1 MSQPTFFSSR
11 AARVAA
17 LLFIFVIALAIRL
30 FDLTDPPLDFHP
42 TRQLLSAIKA
52 RALYFRTKPVGYSEI
67 QMDIGKRQARL
78 KAQVEPEV
86 LETLVA
92 YTYRFT
98 GEKLWVARIYSS
110 LFWLIGGIFLFL
122 FVRRLLSFDAAV
134 FSTAYYL
141 FYPYAII
148 ASRSFQPDPLMV
160 MLILAFWWIL
170 LVWMDIPAGSS
181 STRTWVA
188 AGLAGI
194 IGGLAI
200 YVKFSAAFFV
210 IGAALG
216 LVLSRFTWR
225 ELFRSG
231 QIWMMAILGALP
243 ATIYLFK
250 GLQGGLGNQ
259 FSGRFIPGLL
269 LSPYNYLGWMNKIDL
284 AAGAIFVMLGLLG
297 FFLTADKRFRSLLFG
312 LWGAYL
318 LYSLYFNYHAA
329 THDYYQMPLIPIV
342 AVSLAPLGG
351 WFFARLAEATAY
363 GWQRSAASIILM
375 AGVFMVVWNVRGQ
388 MKAVDY
394 RRDAAMWSQIGE
406 IVKDRSVIG
415 LVQDYGSA
423 LEYYGYRTI
432 PTWPYT
438 GDTKYLLGGDLPTE
452 ELFKDFSSKKDLFLV
467 TDFEELDHQPAL
479 NEILKKYPVL
489 ASGYGFTIYDLRAL
503 DRRTGNDSH

>member
-1 MSQPTFFSSR
+1 
-11 AARVAA
+11 
-17 LLFIFVIALAIRL
+17 LY
-30 FDLTDPPLDFHP
+30 DLTDPPLDFHP

-52 RALYFRTKPVGYSEI
+52 RALYFRTKPVGYYEN

-92 YTYRFT
+92 DTYRFT

-110 LFWLIGGIFLFL
+110 LFWLTGGIFLFL
-122 FVRRLLSFDAAV
+122 FVRKLVSFDGAI

-141 FYPYAII
+141 FFPYAII

-160 MLILAFWWIL
+160 MLVIAFWWACL
-170 LVWMDIPAGSS
+170 KWLDTPAGSS
-181 STRTWVA
+181 SSRAWST

-210 IGAALG
+210 IGGALG

-225 ELFRSG
+225 EMFRNR
-231 QIWMMAILGALP
+231 QIWLMALLGALP
-243 ATIYLFK
+243 AAIYLLS
-250 GLQGGLGNQ
+250 GLQGGLGSQ
-259 FSGRFIPGLL
+259 FSGRFIPALL
-269 LSPYNYLGWMNKIDL
+269 LSPYNYLAWMNNVNL
-284 AAGAIFVMLGLLG
+284 GAGAIFVMLGLLG
-297 FFLTADKRFRSLLFG
+297 FFLTDDKRFRSLLFG

-318 LYSLYFNYHAA
+318 LYSLYFDYHSA
-329 THDYYQMPLIPIV
+329 THDYYQLPLLPIV

-351 WFFARLAEATAY
+351 WFFARLAEATVQ
-363 GWQRSAASIILM
+363 GWQRSVASIILAM
-375 AGVFMVVWNVRGQ
+375 GIFMVVWNVRGQ
-388 MKAVDY
+388 MKTVDY
-394 RRDAAMWSQIGE
+394 RKDAAMWTQIGE

-415 LVQDYGSA
+415 LVEDYGSA

-438 GDTKYLLGGDLPTE
+438 GDTKYLLGGNLPTE
-452 ELFKDFSSKKDLFLV
+452 ELFKDYSSKKDLFLV
-467 TDFEELDHQPAL
+467 TDFEELDRQPAL
-479 NEILKKYPVL
+479 KEILKKYPIL
-489 ASGYGFTIYDLRAL
+489 ASGDGFTIYDLRAL
-503 DRRTGNDSH
+503 D

>member
-17 LLFIFVIALAIRL
+17 LLFLFTIALAIRL
-30 FDLTDPPLDFHP
+30 YDLTDPPLDFHP

-52 RALYFRTKPVGYSEI
+52 RALYFKTQPAGYTDE
-67 QMDIGKRQARL
+67 QRDIGRRQARL

-110 LFWLIGGIFLFL
+110 LFWIIGGIFLFL
-122 FVRRLLSFDAAV
+122 FVRRLVSFDAAI
-134 FSTAYYL
+134 FSSAYYL
-141 FYPYAII
+141 LFPYAII

-160 MLILAFWWIL
+160 MLIIAFWWTFL
-170 LVWMDIPAGSS
+170 TWLDLPSSAS
-181 STRTWVA
+181 STRTWIT

-216 LVLSRFTWR
+216 LALSRFTWR
-225 ELFRSG
+225 QMLRNG
-231 QIWMMAILGALP
+231 QIWLMVILGALP
-243 ATIYLFK
+243 GTIYLLD
-250 GLQGGLGNQ
+250 GLQGGLRDQ
-259 FSGRFIPGLL
+259 FSGRFIPALL
-269 LSPYNYLGWMNKIDL
+269 FSPYNYLAWMNKVDL
-284 AAGAIFVMLGLLG
+284 GAGGIFVMLGLLG
-297 FFLTADKRFRSLLFG
+297 FFLTTDRRFRSLLIG

-318 LYSLYFNYHAA
+318 LYSLYFNYHSA
-329 THDYYQMPLIPIV
+329 THDYYQLPLIPIV

-351 WFFARLAEATAY
+351 WFFARLAEAAS
-363 GWQRSAASIILM
+363 GWQRTVVSIILM
-375 AGVFMVVWNVRGQ
+375 VGLFMVVWNVRGQ
-388 MKAVDY
+388 MKTVDY
-394 RRDAAMWSQIGE
+394 RQDAAMWTQIGG
-406 IVKDRSVIG
+406 IVHDRSVIG
-415 LVQDYGSA
+415 LVEDYGSA

-432 PTWPYT
+432 PTWPYA
-438 GDTKYLLGGDLPTE
+438 GDMKYLLGGEMPID

-467 TDFEELDHQPAL
+467 TNFEELDRQPAL
-479 NEILKKYPVL
+479 KEILKKIPVL
-489 ASGYGFTIYDLRAL
+489 VSGDGFTIYDLRAL
-503 DRRTGNDSH
+503 D